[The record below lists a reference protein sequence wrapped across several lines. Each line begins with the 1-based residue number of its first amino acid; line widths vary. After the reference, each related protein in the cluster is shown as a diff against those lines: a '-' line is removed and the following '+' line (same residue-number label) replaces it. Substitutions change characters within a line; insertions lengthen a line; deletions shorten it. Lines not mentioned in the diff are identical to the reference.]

1 MSRSH
6 ITFGTSGWR
15 AVIAEDFTFDRV
27 ARVVQ
32 AIAAYLQRE
41 RGTGKVIVGYDTR
54 FLAEE
59 FAAHAARLLADA
71 GFEVLL
77 CTEPVPTPA
86 VAYAILAERALG
98 AVNITAS
105 HNPPEYQ
112 GIKFSTATGA
122 PALPEVT
129 RQIEQ
134 EVERLETGV
143 SSPPS
148 GAGGRIAAYDPRQG
162 YLRDLAAKIDCAAI
176 ARAQLRVAVDP
187 LWGTARRY
195 LDHAL
200 REAGAEVIVLHDSR
214 DVLFGGRAPEP
225 SEERLGELTACVRDN
240 RCHLGV
246 ATDGDA
252 DRFGIV
258 DHQGEFISPNQLIAL
273 LFDYLCE
280 TRPWTGGVARSVA
293 TSHQVDRVARR
304 RQRPVYETPVGFKYI
319 GELLRQGKIVL
330 GGEESA
336 GLSIHGHYPE
346 KDGILACLLAV
357 EAVARTGMSLTS
369 LLERLYR
376 ADGRLVSRR
385 IEIELDEEAK
395 RRLREKL
402 SRDLPEDL
410 FGRRV
415 VTINRTDGV
424 KFVFEDE
431 SWLLLR
437 ISGTEPV
444 ARCYAEATSEADLE
458 VLLEHGRTFALD

>member
-1 MSRSH
+1 MSRSR

-15 AVIAEDFTFDRV
+15 AVIAEDFTFERV
-27 ARVVQ
+27 ALVVQ

-41 RGTGKVIVGYDTR
+41 LGTGKVIVGYDTR

-59 FAAHAARLLADA
+59 FAAAAARVLADA

-86 VAYAILAERALG
+86 VAYAIVAERALG

-134 EVERLETGV
+134 EVGRLEAGGLPRL
-143 SSPPS
+143 SR
-148 GAGGRIAAYDPRQG
+148 AGGRIAEYNPRQG
-162 YLRDLAAKIDCAAI
+162 YLRDLAVKVDYAAI
-176 ARAQLRVAVDP
+176 ARAHVRVAVDP

-195 LDHAL
+195 LDQAL
-200 REAGAEVIVLHDSR
+200 RQAGAEVIVVHDSR
-214 DVLFGGRAPEP
+214 DVLFGGSAPEP
-225 SEERLGELTACVRDN
+225 SEERLGELASCVRDN
-240 RCHLGV
+240 QCHLGV

-258 DHQGEFISPNQLIAL
+258 DRQGEFISPNQLIAL

-280 TRPWTGGVARSVA
+280 TRPWVGGVARSVA

-319 GELLRQGKIVL
+319 GELLQQGKIVL

-336 GLSIHGHYPE
+336 GLSIQGHYPE

-376 ADGRLVSRR
+376 TDGRLFSRR
-385 IEIELDEEAK
+385 IGIELDEEAK
-395 RRLREKL
+395 HRLREKL
-402 SRDLPEDL
+402 SRDVPEDF

-415 VTINRTDGV
+415 VKIDRTDGV

-458 VLLEHGRTFALD
+458 VLLEHGRTFALT